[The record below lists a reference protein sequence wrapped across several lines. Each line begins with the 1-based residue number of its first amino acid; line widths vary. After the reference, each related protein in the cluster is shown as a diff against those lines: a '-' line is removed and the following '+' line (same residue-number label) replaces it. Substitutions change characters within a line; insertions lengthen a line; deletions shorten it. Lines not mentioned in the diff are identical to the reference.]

1 MSTLHLAGAV
11 FDADGTLFDTERLA
25 LEVWLGV
32 AREWDAPE
40 VEAHYLELVGR
51 NREGIVALLRQVTPP
66 DFPLDDFLLECSR
79 RSREKLR
86 REGVPVKEGAREIL
100 EFLSGKGLPLALAT
114 SSGANTTRYKLENSG
129 LDRYFQ
135 AVVTGDMVLHGK
147 PDPEIYLNA
156 CRTIGADP
164 ARTLGVEDSKNGVL
178 SAHGAGLM
186 TALVPDLIPPTPEME
201 GAAFGV
207 FDSLNRLRDCL
218 EAELT

>member
-1 MSTLHLAGAV
+1 MSALRLAGAV

-32 AREWDAPE
+32 ARE
-40 VEAHYLELVGR
+40 
-51 NREGIVALLRQVTPP
+51 
-66 DFPLDDFLLECSR
+66 
-79 RSREKLR
+79 
-86 REGVPVKEGAREIL
+86 IL
-100 EFLSGKGLPLALAT
+100 EYLSEKGLPLALAT

-129 LDRYFQ
+129 LGRYFR
-135 AVVTGDMVLHGK
+135 AVVTGDMVTRGK

-156 CRTIGADP
+156 CRAIGADP

-178 SAHGAGLM
+178 SAHRAGLM

-207 FDSLNRLRDCL
+207 FDSLNRLQSWL
-218 EAELT
+218 KKALA